1 MDYKPLSREFLLQRG
16 HCCNNNCLNCPYKDK
31 DMKTEKQYKD
41 SMTNLIIGIIGIALT
56 LIVILTLRSTSP
68 EQQHQ
73 EIEMELLNEM
83 ETHWDTIP
91 ACDPYP

>member
-1 MDYKPLSREFLLQRG
+1 
-16 HCCNNNCLNCPYKDK
+16 
-31 DMKTEKQYKD
+31 MKTEKQYKD